1 MILKS
6 VSASWAEL
14 TFLLSPFHISKRTS
28 YSRCQ
33 EQRNVSQQ
41 QKIWTLQHDTTST
54 WSRPI
59 SLVPFCSF
67 QHPIHWMPSLVSPK
81 SKSHPSIQCIYHK
94 HANSPLIFCLELSL
108 SQTWPISWF
117 KGVVIVT
124 EWSHGLNLS
133 VRCLELLCLRHQ
145 STLCIQM
152 QT

>member
-1 MILKS
+1 MILKI

-59 SLVPFCSF
+59 SLVPFCFF
-67 QHPIHWMPSLVSPK
+67 QHPIHWMPSLVS
-81 SKSHPSIQCIYHK
+81 SKS
-94 HANSPLIFCLELSL
+94 PLFNVCKQPLDILFRIIFISNMTYVLYLSSRELLSL
-108 SQTWPISWF
+108 
-117 KGVVIVT
+117 T